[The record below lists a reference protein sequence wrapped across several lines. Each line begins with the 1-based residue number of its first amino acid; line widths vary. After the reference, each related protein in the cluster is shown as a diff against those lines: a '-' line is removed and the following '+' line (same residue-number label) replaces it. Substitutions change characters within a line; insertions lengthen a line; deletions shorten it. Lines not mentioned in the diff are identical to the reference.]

1 MNRITRS
8 PILLL
13 MLIMLAMAVINGRF
27 ADPLGWLMNMALM
40 LPAIVIGLSFH
51 EFGHAVVA
59 YRLGDHTPKLQG
71 RVTISPLAHIDPF
84 GFLALMFVGFGW
96 GKPVQINPGN
106 FRHPRRDEFLVG
118 IAGVTIN
125 LIIAIATAGI
135 LKLYFSVAAG
145 FANTYMGSVIAD
157 ILVYIIFVN
166 IILMVFNLMPVPPL
180 DGFGLLTQIFDLQK
194 KSWYESVYRNGF
206 IILLALLIF
215 DVIDRVLTP
224 TVNFI
229 FNTIMGL
236 FFG

>member
-1 MNRITRS
+1 M
-8 PILLL
+8 
-13 MLIMLAMAVINGRF
+13 
-27 ADPLGWLMNMALM
+27 
-40 LPAIVIGLSFH
+40 
-51 EFGHAVVA
+51 
-59 YRLGDHTPKLQG
+59 
-71 RVTISPLAHIDPF
+71 
-84 GFLALMFVGFGW
+84 
-96 GKPVQINPGN
+96 
-106 FRHPRRDEFLVG
+106 VG

-135 LKLYFSVAAG
+135 LKLYFSAAAD
-145 FANTYMGSVIAD
+145 FANTYMGGVVAD

-180 DGFGLLTQIFDLQK
+180 DGFGLLTQIFNLQK
-194 KSWYESVYRNGF
+194 KSWYDSVYRNGF

-229 FNTIMGL
+229 FNMIMGL

>member
-1 MNRITRS
+1 MNRLTRS

-13 MLIMLAMAVINGRF
+13 MLIMLAMAVVNGRF
-27 ADPLGWLMNMALM
+27 ADPMGWLMNIALM

-71 RVTISPLAHIDPF
+71 RVTVSPLAHMDPF

-96 GKPVQINPGN
+96 GKPVQINQAN
-106 FRHPRRDEFLVG
+106 FKNPRRYEILVG

-125 LIIAIATAGI
+125 LMIAIATAGI
-135 LKLYFSVAAG
+135 LKLYFSVAEG
-145 FANTYMGSVIAD
+145 FAASYMGGVVAD

-166 IILMVFNLMPVPPL
+166 IILMVFNLIPVPPL
-180 DGFGLLTQIFDLQK
+180 DGFGLLTQVFDLRR
-194 KSWYESVYRNGF
+194 KSWYDSVYNNGF
-206 IILLALLIF
+206 VILMALLIF

-229 FNTIMGL
+229 FNLIMGL

>member
-1 MNRITRS
+1 
-8 PILLL
+8 

-27 ADPLGWLMNMALM
+27 SDPLGWLMNMALM

-135 LKLYFSVAAG
+135 LKLYFSVG
-145 FANTYMGSVIAD
+145 GRFCQHLYGQRHSGYPGIHH
-157 ILVYIIFVN
+157 FCQHHS
-166 IILMVFNLMPVPPL
+166 
-180 DGFGLLTQIFDLQK
+180 DGFQPDAGSSPGRI
-194 KSWYESVYRNGF
+194 W
-206 IILLALLIF
+206 
-215 DVIDRVLTP
+215 TP
-224 TVNFI
+224 DANF
-229 FNTIMGL
+229 
-236 FFG
+236 